1 MKKLNDVV
9 DKDFVKKIKY
19 NKLNLKVNKL
29 KYNIVSASIN
39 HLLTYINQ
47 SDKEKKLAK
56 QIKDVDEKVPDASN
70 LVMKLNSTINSQ
82 KLKIKLLVLLG

>member
-9 DKDFVKKIKY
+9 DKDFVKKIRY

-82 KLKIKLLVLLG
+82 KLKIKLLVLLD

>member
-9 DKDFVKKIKY
+9 DKDFVKKINY